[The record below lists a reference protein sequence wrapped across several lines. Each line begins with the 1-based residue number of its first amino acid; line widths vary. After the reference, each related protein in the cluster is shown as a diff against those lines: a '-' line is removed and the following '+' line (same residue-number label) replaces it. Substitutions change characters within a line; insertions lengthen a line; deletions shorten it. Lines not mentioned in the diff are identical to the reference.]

1 MAKADGFCRIA
12 TRSVLWSES
21 YVITERDDGAAGIRM
36 RIVVEERGIS
46 RSEEE
51 VGGTNAPHLHETAGQ
66 GRGLFAVLYLWPML
80 PLLPLLVPPG

>member
-46 RSEEE
+46 RSAEEF
-51 VGGTNAPHLHETAGQ
+51 GGTNAPHLHETAGQ
-66 GRGLFAVLYLWPML
+66 GRGLFPVPDPWPM
-80 PLLPLLVPPG
+80 PLLVPPG